1 MLAAM
6 ADVVDIVPSL
16 LTEIRD
22 QLVELN
28 ARNERLD
35 DGQQRQ
41 TEILVKLE
49 AGQRLHTDQL
59 SQLNRRVER
68 LDLGQ
73 DRLTGQV
80 TKLTARVDDLN
91 GKVDD
96 LNGKVDVLNGRVDV
110 LNGRVGDLDGKVG
123 RLAAGQAKTNEQL
136 GTVIRSLDQEV
147 VTRLRDVERRLGVV
161 ETTVGIER

>member
-91 GKVDD
+91 GR
-96 LNGKVDVLNGRVDV
+96 VDVLNGKVDV